1 MALDRER
8 EIVTAHAGAVV
19 GDADQPQAAA
29 RGCDIDAARTG
40 IDGVLDQLL
49 DDARGPLDDLTRG
62 DAVDEIR
69 RQLTYGHRV
78 PQPAR
83 RRDTGG

>member
-1 MALDRER
+1 MALDGER
-8 EIVTAHAGAVV
+8 EVVSVHAGAVV

-29 RGCDIDAARTG
+29 RRRDVDAARAG
-40 IDGVLDQLL
+40 IDRVLDQLL
-49 DDARGPLDDLTRG
+49 DDARRPLDDLTRG

-69 RQLTYGHRV
+69 RQLTYGHPV